1 MIQKWKKNQLKRER
15 EGRMPR
21 GPQAA
26 GKNVR
31 KEMKI
36 HHLHPPQRSHFSD
49 ASLIHPSFQGVPKDS
64 SKQRTK
70 DGLNVNTY
78 PWGVEPFVTKEHSWG
93 GKGLSNQSSRKALKA
108 RKNRQWKRDG
118 KPREESEVRVVG
130 LKEQYVPAA
139 EMRAQRT
146 PGDNVRWGLGQ
157 GTLMR
162 LILARN
168 QRVSLGLGLSSFS
181 RI

>member
-49 ASLIHPSFQGVPKDS
+49 ASLIHPSFQGVPKYS
-64 SKQRTK
+64 SEQRTK

-108 RKNRQWKRDG
+108 RKKQAM
-118 KPREESEVRVVG
+118 
-130 LKEQYVPAA
+130 KERW
-139 EMRAQRT
+139 EAQ
-146 PGDNVRWGLGQ
+146 GGIWGQ
-157 GTLMR
+157 GCWAER
-162 LILARN
+162 AVCASNRDK
-168 QRVSLGLGLSSFS
+168 SSENS
-181 RI
+181 RG